1 MKLRPFVRS
10 AVAVS
15 SFAMIGFLAT
25 NARAHFVLTSPP
37 ADQEQDSLG
46 MPQKSDPCG
55 QADPGIPAVPTNVVT
70 SVQQGTSI
78 TLTVNET
85 IFHPGHYRVALAQ
98 DQASLPADPVVS
110 VDGSDACGS
119 ASIDSSPTFPT
130 LADDVFDHTSQF
142 SGPQTIQ
149 IPIPAGMT
157 CTNCTLQVIE
167 FMSNH
172 GLNNPGG
179 CFYHHC
185 AIVNVTQNAPADA
198 GPISDAAG
206 IPNDGFDPAFDAAT
220 STGSGGGGCDASGS
234 PANGAIWFSAMIIG
248 AMIIRR
254 RR

>member
-1 MKLRPFVRS
+1 MKLRGLVTLASLAS
-10 AVAVS
+10 AASV
-15 SFAMIGFLAT
+15 GLLAS
-25 NARAHFVLTSPP
+25 NAHAHFVLTSPA
-37 ADQEQDSLG
+37 ADQEQDGLG
-46 MPQKSDPCG
+46 SPQKSDPCG
-55 QADPGIPAVPTNVVT
+55 QADPGSPAVPTNVVT

-85 IFHPGHYRVALAQ
+85 IFHPGHYRVAIAQ
-98 DQASLPADPVVS
+98 DQASLPADPVVTA
-110 VDGSDACGS
+110 DGSDPCGS

-157 CTNCTLQVIE
+157 CHNCTMQVIE

-185 AIVNVTQNAPADA
+185 AIVDVTQDAPVDA
-198 GPISDAAG
+198 GVGPDAAVAAGPDAGTTTTVRGDGCDAAG
-206 IPNDGFDPAFDAAT
+206 
-220 STGSGGGGCDASGS
+220 SSS
-234 PANGAIWFSAMIIG
+234 NGAIWFSAMIIG
-248 AMIIRR
+248 TMILRR
-254 RR
+254 RQA